1 MKQYNR
7 NDSILNLVRMPE
19 SNFVFRKLHRKLKA
33 ADAIK
38 SSRGKVIRNK
48 LILTATIKQRIQTLL

>member
-1 MKQYNR
+1 MKYNR

-19 SNFVFRKLHRKLKA
+19 SAQISYFENYIEKLKA

-38 SSRGKVIRNK
+38 SSRGKVIRE
-48 LILTATIKQRIQTLL
+48 TS